1 MIRIEIRTAS
11 LVLALSLAL
20 GGPTAA
26 FAQGSP
32 SQTNTAETPTDE
44 VIMTLR
50 DHGYRIVENQRTWLG
65 RQRVIAEKDGAR
77 RELVFNPGTG
87 EILRDYVVK
96 IVPADAI
103 RLSRDASGV
112 SLDHNTGVTAT
123 RNSAPGLSV
132 SESLST
138 NRSGDFGAPFGTPVE
153 GSVE

>member
-1 MIRIEIRTAS
+1 MIRIDIRTVA
-11 LVLALSLAL
+11 LVLVLSLAF
-20 GGPTAA
+20 GGPIAA

-44 VIMTLR
+44 VIITLR

-87 EILRDYVVK
+87 EILRDYVVR
-96 IVPADAI
+96 IVPTDATRI
-103 RLSRDASGV
+103 SRDASGV
-112 SLDHNTGVTAT
+112 SMDHNSAVTAT
-123 RNSAPGLSV
+123 RDSAPGLSV
-132 SESLST
+132 SDSLST
-138 NRSGDFGAPFGTPVE
+138 NRSGDIGAPVE